1 LRPFAAEPVHGAVP
15 TACQLGDRRW
25 QCRANVAIERGLLP
39 TLCTGAAQL
48 PMSVPSCLR
57 ARQSPR
63 AALMVGDREAIGRPI
78 SNHSVVKV
86 RKDYIIWGLQVT
98 WRTDPHRNRHVNWR
112 RQQKRRLRQFG
123 RGKLEELRRGWWQKL
138 RNRWRWREAVGRVTE
153 EDCRLLDKRTFVRRW
168 RGDIIGDRTK
178 VWGRLERSVQKRE
191 AAIAIACMRPLR
203 V

>member
-1 LRPFAAEPVHGAVP
+1 
-15 TACQLGDRRW
+15 
-25 QCRANVAIERGLLP
+25 
-39 TLCTGAAQL
+39 
-48 PMSVPSCLR
+48 
-57 ARQSPR
+57 
-63 AALMVGDREAIGRPI
+63 MVGDREAIGRPI